1 LEIRLRDSYLAAL
14 AKLGTAEQERIQ
26 KFISK
31 LNSDPTT
38 LGLHVEP
45 IDNGF
50 VSIRANQRLRVIAQ
64 QQGETL
70 SLYYIG
76 DHDPA
81 YDWAKKRRLL
91 ASLESGNYCFEPD
104 EADAEAAT
112 DEVSLPA
119 QTFASY
125 GSSITKNL
133 ERAEL
138 PAYIVR
144 GFETCQNEDELYERL
159 ETLPENLK
167 LTTLA
172 IILGEPYEPQPTAQV
187 DDKQVQDKVAV
198 SPLQNLDALSANS
211 QEDALPITEKI
222 VENEASLDFAAEE
235 HLPCT
240 TETDVIVTYNATR
253 LLFRSSLIEPLS
265 PSQIFRIVTPL
276 GVFEMSKSAFYETFP
291 NVIASASYKENGIY
305 HYAHLPKKALVYR
318 VDDNKAQA

>member
-1 LEIRLRDSYLAAL
+1 MEIRLRDSYLAAL
-14 AKLGTAEQERIQ
+14 AKLDTAEQERIQ

-50 VSIRANQRLRVIAQ
+50 VSIRANQRIRVIAQ
-64 QQGETL
+64 QQGEIL
-70 SLYYIG
+70 SLHYIG

-81 YDWAKKRRLL
+81 YEWARKRRLL
-91 ASLESGNYCFEPD
+91 ASLEGGNYRFEPD
-104 EADAEAAT
+104 EANAEAAT
-112 DEVSLPA
+112 YEASLNS
-119 QTFASY
+119 QKIVSY
-125 GSSITKNL
+125 GSSIAEKL
-133 ERAEL
+133 EGAEL

-167 LTTLA
+167 LTALA
-172 IILGEPYEPQPTAQV
+172 IILGESYEPQPLAQV
-187 DDKQVQDKVAV
+187 EDKVAA
-198 SPLQNLDALSANS
+198 SLPAKSFGILSANT
-211 QEDALPITEKI
+211 QEEDAASIAEQPL
-222 VENEASLDFAAEE
+222 ENEVSLDSAAEE
-235 HLPCT
+235 HLLST
-240 TETDVIVTYNATR
+240 IETDVIVTYNATR

-265 PSQIFRIVTPL
+265 PSQVFRIVTPL
-276 GVFEMSKSAFYETFP
+276 GVFEMSKSDFYEAFP

-318 VDDNKAQA
+318 VDNNEVQA